1 MTRTGRKQSQV
12 STHHAHTCEKEVST
26 IHSNCLNGTNKK
38 NSKKYMNQLFKT
50 QNAEVD

>member
-12 STHHAHTCEKEVST
+12 STHHAHTCEKKVST
-26 IHSNCLNGTNKK
+26 IQSNCLNGTNKRI
-38 NSKKYMNQLFKT
+38 SKKDMNQLLKT